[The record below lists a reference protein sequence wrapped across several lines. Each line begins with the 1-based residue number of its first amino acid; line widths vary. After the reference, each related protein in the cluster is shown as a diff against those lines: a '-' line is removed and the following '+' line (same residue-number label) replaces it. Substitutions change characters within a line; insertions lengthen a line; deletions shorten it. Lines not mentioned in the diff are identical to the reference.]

1 MGRDGEEEKNK
12 YILKWFCSCFE
23 RFYPSTVQWNR
34 LKFNLFLFAF
44 EVNITMKFVLF
55 LPFHSTC
62 LSGKSTSIGI
72 VDAGHRIMHKI
83 PASLIYQNQLN
94 YCAITYIRWNIY
106 WFWFGFFFY
115 FRVRDVWFLKIK
127 TVFRRIFVHLI
138 VYLLEKWVLS
148 LSDLISHV
156 LVHIS
161 CMCIYVWTI
170 R

>member
-1 MGRDGEEEKNK
+1 M
-12 YILKWFCSCFE
+12 ILLMLRAILSFHC
-23 RFYPSTVQWNR
+23 
-34 LKFNLFLFAF
+34 
-44 EVNITMKFVLF
+44 TMKPFEIQSIFICFWSKYNNEIRTF

-148 LSDLISHV
+148 LRSDFTCTSTYKLY
-156 LVHIS
+156 VHI
-161 CMCIYVWTI
+161 CLNN
-170 R
+170 